1 MYHAQY
7 IQKWH
12 KMSHLIKSYSLSV
25 KGGQKQNPSKID
37 NFTDVVLSDTSE
49 ITVPY
54 VYFISIFFRKYS

>member
-25 KGGQKQNPSKID
+25 KGGQKENPSKIEKK
-37 NFTDVVLSDTSE
+37 TDVFSSDNSE